1 MLMLMQNI
9 NPNENSATSQRA
21 KIKAWLQAGN
31 TITGME
37 ALYMVDSWRLPARID
52 EIRKELKAEGGKE
65 KIITTMV
72 KTPGKRKLIARYSLV
87 VGEPET
93 ATP

>member
-1 MLMLMQNI
+1 MLTQNI

-21 KIKAWLQAGN
+21 KLNEWLHSGH

-37 ALYMVDSWRLPARID
+37 ALDMVDSWRLPARID
-52 EIRKELKAEGGKE
+52 EIRKELKAEGGKQ
-65 KIITTMV
+65 KVITTMV

-87 VGEPET
+87 VVET
-93 ATP
+93 QNATP